1 MTKFPL
7 PAASTGEVTASADDL
22 VVPVSHSV
30 NEHPSRPSLLVPSV
44 ALAADASRLAA
55 IHDKDMTPTPGS
67 VTIECLDYGIVIT
80 GSTPYGVVD
89 GKK

>member
-22 VVPVSHSV
+22 VVPVSHAV
-30 NEHPSRPSLLVPSV
+30 DEHPSRPSLLVPSV

-55 IHDKDMTPTPGS
+55 IHDKDMTLTPGS
-67 VTIECLDYGIVIT
+67 VSRLTA
-80 GSTPYGVVD
+80 STTALSSPVRHHTAS
-89 GKK
+89 